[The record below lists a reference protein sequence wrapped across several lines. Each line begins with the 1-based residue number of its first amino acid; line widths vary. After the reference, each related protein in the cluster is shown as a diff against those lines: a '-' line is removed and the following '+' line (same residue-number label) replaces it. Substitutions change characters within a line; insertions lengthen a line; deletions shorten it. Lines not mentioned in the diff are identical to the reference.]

1 MIYGLTRHYVQR
13 LANYVTFEQC
23 GTQAA
28 SVVLSFSSFHSPK
41 LAFAACTSQR

>member
-13 LANYVTFEQC
+13 LANHVTFGLC